1 MVEIS
6 GHRTSFTLIAT
17 NLVNELPKNIRQLNI
32 ENTFTS
38 ETKKYFYNRALPDG
52 HIFIDSP
59 SIRRRNS
66 TWKVCGN
73 YIGFERRI
81 HVEIMTSIRHGHFDV
96 DSTFKIDEILMSSPR
111 GFSYVGSTL
120 NRRNFCI
127 RCFHSIIS

>member
-66 TWKVCGN
+66 TWKVRGN
-73 YIGFERRI
+73 YIDFERRI
-81 HVEIMTSIRHGHFDV
+81 HVEIMTSIRHGHSDV
-96 DSTFKIDEILMSSPR
+96 DSTFKIDEILMSSSR

-120 NRRNFCI
+120 SRRNFCI